1 MTAHTPITNEKL
13 RFAALN
19 RHSLRRQGF
28 GVLLSRL
35 ESVDSIFH
43 SYTLMQVN
51 FFCQGALVRK
61 LSNNNNNNK
70 IYTRKT
76 LCMPQDVHQGV
87 LIVTAK
93 TRRRDIFDPI
103 GQRTLVYGL
112 EDFFVT
118 NLKLFNSRSSTF
130 LEWSNWKTKFYKDAK
145 QNFTKKAKTIT
156 AQKTKFEKP
165 QRSKAKPKLIKT
177 TKPQTQQLS

>member
-13 RFAALN
+13 RFAGLN
-19 RHSLRRQGF
+19 GHSLRRQGF

-61 LSNNNNNNK
+61 LSNNNNNK
-70 IYTRKT
+70 IYTRNT

-93 TRRRDIFDPI
+93 TSPKNQQQKR
-103 GQRTLVYGL
+103 
-112 EDFFVT
+112 EDVIYSIQEGKKPLFMD
-118 NLKLFNSRSSTF
+118 LKTF
-130 LEWSNWKTKFYKDAK
+130 L
-145 QNFTKKAKTIT
+145 
-156 AQKTKFEKP
+156 
-165 QRSKAKPKLIKT
+165 
-177 TKPQTQQLS
+177 

>member
-76 LCMPQDVHQGV
+76 LCMPQDGHQGV

-93 TRRRDIFDPI
+93 TSPKNQQQKREDVIYSIKTRRKTISKRAKKPLFMD
-103 GQRTLVYGL
+103 
-112 EDFFVT
+112 
-118 NLKLFNSRSSTF
+118 LKTF
-130 LEWSNWKTKFYKDAK
+130 LWLFW
-145 QNFTKKAKTIT
+145 NFLTVEVLP
-156 AQKTKFEKP
+156 F
-165 QRSKAKPKLIKT
+165 
-177 TKPQTQQLS
+177 

>member
-1 MTAHTPITNEKL
+1 MTAYTPIANEKL

-61 LSNNNNNNK
+61 LSNNNNKK

-76 LCMPQDVHQGV
+76 LCMPQDGHQGV
-87 LIVTAK
+87 LIV
-93 TRRRDIFDPI
+93 IVGEGP
-103 GQRTLVYGL
+103 LVQEVL
-112 EDFFVT
+112 S
-118 NLKLFNSRSSTF
+118 L
-130 LEWSNWKTKFYKDAK
+130 
-145 QNFTKKAKTIT
+145 FTKVSQLRHFMLT
-156 AQKTKFEKP
+156 
-165 QRSKAKPKLIKT
+165 RLHST
-177 TKPQTQQLS
+177 TKRV

>member
-19 RHSLRRQGF
+19 RYSLRRQGF

-61 LSNNNNNNK
+61 LSNNNNNK

-76 LCMPQDVHQGV
+76 LCMPQDGHQGV

-93 TRRRDIFDPI
+93 TSPKNQQQKR
-103 GQRTLVYGL
+103 
-112 EDFFVT
+112 EDVIY
-118 NLKLFNSRSSTF
+118 S
-130 LEWSNWKTKFYKDAK
+130 
-145 QNFTKKAKTIT
+145 
-156 AQKTKFEKP
+156 
-165 QRSKAKPKLIKT
+165 IKT
-177 TKPQTQQLS
+177 EEKQSPRGQKNPCLWT